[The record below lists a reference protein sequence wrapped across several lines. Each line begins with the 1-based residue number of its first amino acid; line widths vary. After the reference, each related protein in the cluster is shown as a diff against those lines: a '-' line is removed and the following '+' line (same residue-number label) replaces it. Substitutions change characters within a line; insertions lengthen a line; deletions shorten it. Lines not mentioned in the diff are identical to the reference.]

1 MTWRRIIVAFL
12 AVVVLAEVFVP
23 DRYERVIE
31 VHLDVLD
38 GMAQKI
44 DGIAAMGRRPSPN
57 DLTELIY
64 PLTRAR
70 QFTSKYESEG
80 GRESYRE
87 FLEVVGA
94 YEQLV
99 AAVDAARGT
108 DASWQAT
115 RQIVRDQVRVVA
127 ARVVATRAALAER
140 S

>member
-1 MTWRRIIVAFL
+1 MTWRRIILALL

-23 DRYERVIE
+23 DRYERVID

-44 DGIAAMGRRPSPN
+44 DGVAAMGRRPSPN

-70 QFTSKYESEG
+70 HFTSQYEGES

-87 FLEVVGA
+87 FLAVVGA
-94 YEQLV
+94 YDQLV

-108 DASWQAT
+108 DASWEKMRAS
-115 RQIVRDQVRVVA
+115 VRDQVRIVA
-127 ARVVATRAALAER
+127 ARVAATRSALAER